1 MKGIALELLSK
12 QNIDAVRAIHRED
25 IPESWVDDADTL
37 WELTQY
43 GLDHNC
49 IGHTYAVKYGDAYIG
64 VILLGEAIP
73 WETDPEEM
81 KKEPFYR
88 LMGFVVDNR
97 YRSQG
102 IGGKVLEMVIDT
114 IYEEYGVRPIALGV
128 HKENHGAARFYERH
142 GFSGLDAMEG
152 NDRYYIRYPKKE
164 TAMTNIFFVRHAE
177 PNYNNHD
184 DLTRELSPKGLQDRE
199 LVTKFLADKQV
210 DIVLSSP
217 YKRAVDTVA
226 HFAALRGLPIATIFD
241 FRERKVDSD
250 WIDDF
255 DAFTRRQWAD
265 FNYKLTDGETLAE
278 VQKRNIAALLEVI
291 EQHKGKTVVIGSHGT
306 ALSTII
312 NYFAP
317 QFGIEEFTR
326 IKSIMPWIVHF
337 TFSDDKCA
345 RIEEYDL
352 FSGVSRKWM

>member
-1 MKGIALELLSK
+1 MINLEFLTEKS
-12 QNIDAVRAIHRED
+12 IDAVRAIYRED
-25 IPESWVDDADTL
+25 IPVSWVDNADTL

-43 GLDHNC
+43 GLEHNC
-49 IGHTYAVKYGDAYIG
+49 IGHTYAIKQDDDYIG

-81 KKEPFYR
+81 KNEPFYR
-88 LMGFVVDNR
+88 LMGFVIDNR

-102 IGGKVLEMVIDT
+102 IGSKVLDMVIDT
-114 IYEEYGVRPIALGV
+114 IYKEYGVRPIALGV
-128 HKENHGAARFYERH
+128 HKDNHGAARFYERH
-142 GFSGLDAMEG
+142 GFSKTDAMEG
-152 NDRYYIRYPKKE
+152 NDRYYIRYPLRKR
-164 TAMTNIFFVRHAE
+164 TMTNIYFVRHAE

-184 DLTRELSPKGLQDRE
+184 DLTRELSQNGMRDRE
-199 LVTKFLADKQV
+199 LVTEFLADKQV
-210 DIVLSSP
+210 NVVLSSP

-226 HFAALRGLPIATIFD
+226 HFASLRDLPITTVND
-241 FRERKVDSD
+241 FRERKVDSV

-255 DAFTRRQWAD
+255 DAFTRKQWAD

-278 VQKRNIAALLEVI
+278 VQKRNIAALQEVV
-291 EQHKGKTVVIGSHGT
+291 EQHKGKTVMIGSHGT

-326 IKSIMPWIVHF
+326 IKSIMPWIVR
-337 TFSDDKCA
+337 FSFMENDCVQ
-345 RIEEYDL
+345 IEEYDL
-352 FSGVSRKWM
+352 FSGISRRWL